1 MPNPTRVPLR
11 TARTGMVSSGN
22 AIASLIGVELLRRG
36 GNAVDAAVGMG
47 AAMAVLEPHLSHLG
61 GDVFLQYWNAQT
73 KTPHALNGSGA
84 APSGATLDAM
94 GDRIPRR
101 GIRAAA
107 VPGAI
112 DGWLL
117 ALHTWGTLDQGEVLA
132 PAIALAEDGF
142 ALPAWQVALWQQHAD
157 LWDEFPDTK
166 AAFVP
171 DPLQPGATLRQ
182 PDLAQTLRDIAQQ
195 GRRAFYEGEWAERL
209 LDLSYEGGGFFSRAD
224 LANHRSR
231 ILPPLSVDYRG
242 VTVWGQPPPSQGHV
256 LLEMLQ
262 IAEGFD
268 LAAHSP
274 ESADAVHLLAE
285 AKKLAFADRLAYM
298 GDVPETP
305 LATLL
310 SKDYARQQRGR
321 IQPRDAA
328 HRFSPGRLPP
338 DTQPPPDYGSDTTSL
353 CVVDGQGNAVSLIQ
367 SVFHAFGSG
376 VVVPGTGV
384 LLNNRMTGFSL
395 DPRSPNALAPG
406 KRPVHTLNTWM
417 LGKNGDLWAVGG
429 TPGGDVQ
436 VQTNAQ
442 MISQLVDAGRDP
454 QQAIESPKWH
464 VPPDGPDLVVEDRLP
479 LDTCYDLRRRGHTLT
494 IGGPWSGHCACQ
506 VVMIDPDTHARW
518 GASDPRAD
526 GLALGY

>member
-1 MPNPTRVPLR
+1 MGPQIPL
-11 TARTGMVSSGN
+11 
-22 AIASLIGVELLRRG
+22 
-36 GNAVDAAVGMG
+36 
-47 AAMAVLEPHLSHLG
+47 H
-61 GDVFLQYWNAQT
+61 
-73 KTPHALNGSGA
+73 
-84 APSGATLDAM
+84 
-94 GDRIPRR
+94 

-107 VPGAI
+107 VPGAV

-117 ALHTWGTLDQGEVLA
+117 ALRTWGTLAPSEVLA

-142 ALPAWQVALWQQHAD
+142 AFPAWQAALWQTHAA

-166 AAFVP
+166 NALVP
-171 DPLQPGATLRQ
+171 KELRPGAALYQ
-182 PDLAQTLRDIAQQ
+182 PDLAQTLRDIAQH

-209 LDLSYEGGGFFSRAD
+209 LDLSYEAGGFFSRAD
-224 LANHRSR
+224 LANHRSQ
-231 ILPPLSVDYRG
+231 ILPPLSIDYHG

-274 ESADAVHLLAE
+274 ESADVVHGLAE

-305 LATLL
+305 LSVLL
-310 SKDYARQQRGR
+310 SKDHARQQRGR
-321 IQPRDAA
+321 IQPGSAA
-328 HRFSPGRLPP
+328 HRFSPGRLPESM
-338 DTQPPPDYGSDTTSL
+338 QAAPDYGSDTTSL
-353 CVVDGQGNAVSLIQ
+353 CVVDGAGNAVTLIQ

-395 DPRSPNALAPG
+395 DPKSPNSLAPG

-417 LGKNGDLWAVGG
+417 LGRNGALWAVGG

-442 MISQLVDAGRDP
+442 VISQLVDAGRDP

-464 VPPDGPDLVVEDRLP
+464 VPPDGPELIVEDRLP
-479 LDTCYDLRRRGHTLT
+479 LETCYDLRRRGHALT
-494 IGGPWSGHCACQ
+494 INGPWSGHCACQ
-506 VVMIDPDTHARW
+506 VIVIDPDTQARLA
-518 GASDPRAD
+518 GSDPRTD

>member
-1 MPNPTRVPLR
+1 MPHPTRVPLR
-11 TARTGMVSSGN
+11 TARTGLVSSGN
-22 AIASLIGVELLRRG
+22 ALASLVGVEMLRRG
-36 GNAVDAAVGMG
+36 GNAIDAAVSMG

-61 GDVFLQYWNAQT
+61 GDLFLQYWDADA

-84 APSGATLDAM
+84 APHGATLDAM
-94 GDRIPRR
+94 GSHIPLR

-107 VPGAI
+107 IPGAV
-112 DGWLL
+112 DGWLT
-117 ALHTWGTLDQGEVLA
+117 ALRTWGTFSAADVLA
-132 PAIALAEDGF
+132 PAIGLAEDGF
-142 ALPAWQVALWQQHAD
+142 AFPAWQAALWGQHAD
-157 LWDEFPDTK
+157 LWLEFPDTQ

-171 DPLQPGATLRQ
+171 ETLRAGALLRQ
-182 PDLAQTLRDIAQQ
+182 PDLAQTLRDIAQG
-195 GRRAFYEGEWAERL
+195 GRGAFYEGEWAERL
-209 LDLSYEGGGFFSRAD
+209 LDLSYEQGGFFSRAD

-231 ILPPLSVDYRG
+231 ILPPLSIDYRG
-242 VTVWGQPPPSQGHV
+242 VTVYGQPPPSQGHV
-256 LLEMLQ
+256 LLEMLL

-268 LAAHSP
+268 LPALSP
-274 ESADAVHLLAE
+274 ESADTVHALAE
-285 AKKLAFADRLAYM
+285 AKKLASSDRLAYM

-321 IQPRDAA
+321 IQPHAAA
-328 HRFSPGRLPP
+328 HRFSPGRLPTDP
-338 DTQPPPDYGSDTTSL
+338 TPALDYGSDTTSL
-353 CVVDGQGNAVSLIQ
+353 CVVDGAGNAVSLIQ

-395 DPRSPNALAPG
+395 DPKSPNVLAPG

-417 LGKNGDLWAVGG
+417 LAKEGTLWAVGG

-442 MISQLVDAGRDP
+442 LISQLVDAGRDP

-464 VPPDGPDLVVEDRLP
+464 VPPSGPDLVVEDRLP
-479 LDTCYDLRRRGHTLT
+479 LETCYDLRRRGHTLT

-506 VVMIDPDTHARW
+506 IIVIDPETNARL
-518 GASDPRAD
+518 GGSDPRVD
-526 GLALGY
+526 GLALGW

>member
-11 TARTGMVSSGN
+11 IARTGMVSSGS
-22 AIASLIGVELLRRG
+22 ALASLVGVELLRRG
-36 GNAVDAAVGMG
+36 GNAIDAAVGMG
-47 AAMAVLEPHLSHLG
+47 AALAVLEPHLSHLG
-61 GDVFLQYWNAQT
+61 GDVFLQYWDAKT

-94 GDRIPRR
+94 GDHIPLR

-107 VPGAI
+107 VPGAV
-112 DGWLL
+112 DGWLS
-117 ALHTWGTLDQGEVLA
+117 ALQTWGSLDAGTVLA

-142 ALPAWQVALWQQHAD
+142 ALPAWQVSLLQGHAELWQ
-157 LWDEFPDTK
+157 LFPETK
-166 AAFVP
+166 NAFVP
-171 DPLQPGATLRQ
+171 DDLKPGATLRQ
-182 PDLAQTLRDIAQQ
+182 PDLAQTLRDIAQN
-195 GRRAFYEGEWAERL
+195 GRSAFYEGEWAERL
-209 LDLSYEGGGFFSRAD
+209 LDLSYEEGGFFCRAD

-231 ILPPLSVDYRG
+231 ILPPLAIDYRG

-274 ESADAVHLLAE
+274 ESADTVHALAE
-285 AKKLAFADRLAYM
+285 AKKLAFSDRLAFM
-298 GDVPETP
+298 GDVPQAP

-321 IQPRDAA
+321 IQPHAAA
-328 HRFSPGRLPP
+328 HRFSPGRLPT
-338 DTQPPPDYGSDTTSL
+338 DTQSPADYGSDTTSL
-353 CVVDGQGNAVSLIQ
+353 CVVDGAGNAVSLIQ

-395 DPRSPNALAPG
+395 DSKSPNVLAPG

-417 LGKNGDLWAVGG
+417 LGKNGGLWAVGG

-442 MISQLVDAGRDP
+442 IISQMVDGGRDP
-454 QQAIESPKWH
+454 QQAMESPKWH
-464 VPPDGPDLVVEDRLP
+464 VPPDGPELVVEDRLP
-479 LDTCYDLRRRGHTLT
+479 LETCYDLRRRGHSLT
-494 IGGPWSGHCACQ
+494 INGPWSGTCACQ
-506 VVMIDPDTHARW
+506 VIVIDPDTQARQ
-518 GASDPRAD
+518 GGSDPRAD